1 MSRTS
6 VHTMHAQL
14 LVCTIEIALVHFAGL
29 YSLIT
34 WLSRYLCYFVV
45 SATHNLRNFVTSVT
59 PLLCSPLIFSF
70 CFFCFCFPC
79 YRWVTFVTLTVR
91 LLPCYFCHLVTPN
104 TLLLLYFVTSVSS
117 VILPLLLPCYFCYLA
132 TLLLLIRC
140 LPWCLVTCVTLL
152 LLLPGYL
159 SYLVTPVTLLTLSL
173 CYLVTSVTLLLLLP
187 C

>member
-6 VHTMHAQL
+6 VHTMYAHL
-14 LVCTIEIALVHFAGL
+14 LVSMIEIALVHFAGL

-59 PLLCSPLIFSF
+59 PLLCSPLIFNF

-117 VILPLLLPCYFCYLA
+117 VILPLLLPCYFVTLDFLFALISCYL
-132 TLLLLIRC
+132 C
-140 LPWCLVTCVTLL
+140 FLVTRVAW
-152 LLLPGYL
+152 LP
-159 SYLVTPVTLLTLSL
+159 
-173 CYLVTSVTLLLLLP
+173 
-187 C
+187 

>member
-1 MSRTS
+1 MSQTS
-6 VHTMHAQL
+6 VHTMHAHL
-14 LVCTIEIALVHFAGL
+14 LVSMIEIALVHFAGL

-91 LLPCYFCHLVTPN
+91 LPCYFCHLVTPN

-117 VILPLLLPCYFCYLA
+117 VILPLLLPCYFVTLDFLFALISCYL
-132 TLLLLIRC
+132 C
-140 LPWCLVTCVTLL
+140 FLVTCVAW
-152 LLLPGYL
+152 LP
-159 SYLVTPVTLLTLSL
+159 
-173 CYLVTSVTLLLLLP
+173 
-187 C
+187 